1 MLIGV
6 AIAAVLLLLLMITY
20 FKINPFVTLMIVS
33 VFLGVAAG
41 MPFDKVLASIQA
53 GLGNTLGFIAIV
65 LGLGTMLGKMLE
77 ESGGAERIAK
87 TLINLFGLKKVHWAM
102 MIVAFIVGIPVF
114 FQVGVVLLIPL
125 VFTIAKETGIS
136 LLKVGLPL
144 VAGLSIVHGLVPP
157 HPAAMAAVDIFKA
170 DVGKT
175 ILYSLIVG
183 LPAAALAGPLF
194 ASFISKRMRVVGV
207 PEGFADQIKAGRE
220 DHEMPGFGITVFTIL
235 LPVILMLFATI
246 ADLTMDRTS
255 QMFAILKFIGS
266 PFMALLIALLFAFYS
281 FGFSRNFNLTQ
292 IGKFCDQSLP
302 AMASILMV
310 IGGGGA
316 FNKVLLDSGIGNE
329 IAKMASTMGLS
340 PIMLAWTIAAM
351 IRVATGSSTVSM
363 MTAAGIVA
371 PLVANSAGVSK
382 EIIVLAVGSGALVL
396 SHVNDAGFWIVKE
409 YFGMSVTETLKTW
422 TVLETILSVSSLIFI
437 LLLSKV
443 VA

>member
-1 MLIGV
+1 
-6 AIAAVLLLLLMITY
+6 
-20 FKINPFVTLMIVS
+20 MIVS

-175 ILYSLIVG
+175 ILYSIIVG

-194 ASFISKRMRVVGV
+194 ASFISKRMRNVGV

-235 LPVILMLFATI
+235 LPVLLMLFATI

-255 QMFAILKFIGS
+255 QVFAVLKFIGS

-281 FGFSRNFNLTQ
+281 FGFNRNFNLTQ

-351 IRVATGSSTVSM
+351 IRIATGSSTVSM

-371 PLVANSAGVSK
+371 PLVANSGGVSK

>member
-41 MPFDKVLASIQA
+41 MPFDKVLASIQT

-175 ILYSLIVG
+175 ILYSIIVG

-194 ASFISKRMRVVGV
+194 ASFISKRMRNVGV

-235 LPVILMLFATI
+235 LPVLLMLFATI

-255 QMFAILKFIGS
+255 QVFAVLKFIGS

-281 FGFSRNFNLTQ
+281 FGFNRNFNLTQ

-351 IRVATGSSTVSM
+351 IRIATGSSTVSM

-371 PLVANSAGVSK
+371 PLVANSGGVSK